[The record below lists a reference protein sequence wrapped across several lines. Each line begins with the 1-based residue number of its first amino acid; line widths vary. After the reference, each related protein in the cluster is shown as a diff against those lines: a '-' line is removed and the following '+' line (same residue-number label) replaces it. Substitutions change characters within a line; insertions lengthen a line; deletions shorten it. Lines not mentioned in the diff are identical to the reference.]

1 MTTGMI
7 LTHNNTHSLITYKS
21 LSVTVNA

>member
-1 MTTGMI
+1 MTV
-7 LTHNNTHSLITYKS
+7 THSLITYKS